1 MMLGKTLYLLMLLTF
16 LTFSGCSN
24 EAEPQKV
31 SLEKRGKVSVEQ
43 TDKARQ
49 IRFAVGGMI
58 TPKEGL
64 AYYKDFLDYIG
75 EKLGEPVSFVDRE
88 NYGEINNML
97 ENGALNLAF
106 VCSGPYVDGHA
117 KFGLELLV
125 APHVYGG
132 TVYHS
137 YIIVNKNSP
146 ITSFAEL
153 RGKKFAFTDPLS
165 NSGKLVPTYMLAKID
180 ETPETYFQNYLFA
193 KSHDNSIKAVAQELV
208 DGAAVDSLVWE
219 YLNRTNDEHASQ
231 TRIIAKSPPFGI
243 PPVVVPRNMDPQLK
257 EKLREIFLNADS
269 DQKGRQVLGRMMIDK
284 FVVVDDQAYD
294 SVREMKAWLAEL
306 GLD

>member
-1 MMLGKTLYLLMLLTF
+1 MLLT
-16 LTFSGCSN
+16 LLIFSGCSN
-24 EAEPQKV
+24 DAAPQKV
-31 SLEKRGKVSVEQ
+31 SFEKRGDISAAQ
-43 TDKARQ
+43 TDKASQ

-64 AYYKDFLDYIG
+64 AYYKDFLDYIS
-75 EKLGEPVSFVDRE
+75 EKLGESVSFVDRE
-88 NYGEINNML
+88 DYSEINNML
-97 ENGALNLAF
+97 ENGSLNLAF

-165 NSGKLVPTYMLAKID
+165 NSGKLVPTYMLAKIN
-180 ETPETYFQNYLFA
+180 ETPESFFQDYVFA
-193 KSHDNSIKAVAQELV
+193 KSHDNSIRAVAQGLV
-208 DGAAVDSLVWE
+208 DGAAVDSLIWE
-219 YLNRTNDEHASQ
+219 YLNRTNDEHTSR
-231 TRIIAKSPPFGI
+231 TRIIAKSPQFGV
-243 PPVVVPRNMDPQLK
+243 PPVVVPSDMDPRLK
-257 EKLREIFLNADS
+257 EKLREIFLSADS
-269 DQKGRQVLGRMMIDK
+269 DEKGRQVLGKMMIDK

-294 SVREMKAWLAEL
+294 SVREMKAWLDEK
-306 GLD
+306 GIK